1 MREGWTY
8 KKLGEVAFY
17 STSRVSSSSLDET
30 NYVGVDNLLKDRKG
44 KIDSTVVPV
53 EGNCIGYKCGDI
65 LVGNIRPYLKK
76 IWLANNDGGAS
87 GDVLVIR
94 ANNHQELHPDFL
106 YWALSNDAFFEYNML
121 HSKGAKMPR
130 GNKVDIL
137 KYIVPVPPL
146 SEQQSIVAELD
157 KINELISLKKAQL
170 SDLDSLAQSIFYDMF
185 GDPIENEKGWE
196 VKKLGE
202 ITEPTIGLTYKPDN
216 VTSDGTG
223 TIVLRSSNI
232 QNSKLDFED
241 IVRVNVPIKDNKYV
255 KEGDILMCSRNGSF
269 KLVGKV
275 AMIHALSEK
284 MSYGAFMTIIQSEYN
299 PYLFGYFKT
308 SAFRE
313 YLIQGKTTT
322 VNQIT
327 VQMLKEIE
335 LPLPP
340 LSLQQEFAKRIEL
353 IEQQKAQ
360 ISSTIKD
367 LETLLASRMQYWFD

>member
-8 KKLGEVAFY
+8 KKLGEVCEIVMGQSPDGNSINENEGIEFHQGKTCFGERFLTHSSLYTSKPAKFAEANSVLLCVRAPVGFPNITKRRICIGRGLCSLVGSEEISNMFLFY
-17 STSRVSSSSLDET
+17 SLLGKQGYFEKNSTGSTFKAISSKVISDA
-30 NYVGVDNLLKDRKG
+30 
-44 KIDSTVVPV
+44 
-53 EGNCIGYKCGDI
+53 
-65 LVGNIRPYLKK
+65 NIP
-76 IWLANNDGGAS
+76 I
-87 GDVLVIR
+87 
-94 ANNHQELHPDFL
+94 
-106 YWALSNDAFFEYNML
+106 
-121 HSKGAKMPR
+121 
-130 GNKVDIL
+130 
-137 KYIVPVPPL
+137 PPL
-146 SEQQSIVAELD
+146 SEQLSIVAELD
-157 KINELISLKKAQL
+157 KINELINLKKAQL
-170 SDLDSLAQSIFYDMF
+170 SDLDNLAQSIFYDMF
-185 GDPIENEKGWE
+185 GDPIENGKGWE

-255 KEGDILMCSRNGSF
+255 KDGDILMCSRNGSF
-269 KLVGKV
+269 RLVGKV

-284 MSYGAFMTIIQSEYN
+284 MSYGAFMTIIRSEYN

-308 SAFRE
+308 TAFRE

-327 VQMLKEIE
+327 VQMLKEIK

-340 LSLQQEFAKRIEL
+340 LPLQQDFAKRIEL